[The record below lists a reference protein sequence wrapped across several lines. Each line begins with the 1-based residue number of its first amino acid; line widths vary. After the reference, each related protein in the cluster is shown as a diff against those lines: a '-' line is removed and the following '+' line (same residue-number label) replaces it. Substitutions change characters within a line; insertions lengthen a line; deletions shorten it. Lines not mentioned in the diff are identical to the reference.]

1 MINIEKADDLLGI
14 TINNLLSYRLR
25 KDDKKFIKLVNN
37 WNKKVVVEIE
47 KLYSLEVIFEGNQV
61 KFKIEDLDSE
71 VDLKIKLSLATFL
84 DLAFSRSNPI
94 KATITRKVKIK
105 GIYRIVTLLKFLKI
119 FVKSMK
125 MVAKDPNQNYYELNK
140 ETR

>member
-14 TINNLLSYRLR
+14 TVNNLLSYR

-37 WNKKVVVEIE
+37 WNKKVIIEIE
-47 KLYSLEVIFEGNQV
+47 KLYPLEVIFEGNQV

-71 VDLKIKLSLATFL
+71 VDLKIMLSLGTFL
-84 DLAFSRSNPI
+84 DLAYGRSNPI

-105 GIYRIVTLLKFLKI
+105 GLYRIPTLFKFLKI

-125 MVAKDPNQNYYELNK
+125 IVAKDPNQNYYELNK

>member
-14 TINNLLSYRLR
+14 TINNLLSYR
-25 KDDKKFIKLVNN
+25 KSDKKFIKLVNN
-37 WNKKVVVEIE
+37 WNKKVIIEIE
-47 KLYSLEVIFEGNQV
+47 KLYPLEVIFEGNQV

-71 VDLKIKLSLATFL
+71 VDLKIMLSLGTFL
-84 DLAFSRSNPI
+84 DLAYGRSNPI
-94 KATITRKVKIK
+94 KATITRKVKIR
-105 GIYRIVTLLKFLKI
+105 GIYRIFTLLKFLKI

-125 MVAKDPNQNYYELNK
+125 IVAKDPNQNYYELNK